1 MERSRD
7 WMDDAQGD
15 LAHARSDLERG
26 FYNWA
31 CFSAQQAAEKAV
43 KAVFQKLGAEA
54 WGHSVADLLT
64 ELKARRSVPDAL
76 IEKALELDKAYIPT
90 RYPNAHPAGSAR
102 SRYTAAEA
110 ARLIAHAQE
119 VLDLCTGLL
128 SGPHPG

>member
-7 WMDDAQGD
+7 WLDDAQGD

-54 WGHSVADLLT
+54 WGHSVADLVSALG
-64 ELKARRSVPDAL
+64 ERRDVPETLVDL
-76 IEKALELDKAYIPT
+76 ALELDKAYIPT
-90 RYPNAHPAGSAR
+90 RYPNAHPSGSAR
-102 SRYTAAEA
+102 SRYTQIEA
-110 ARLIAHAQE
+110 TRLIGHAEQIIKF
-119 VLDLCTGLL
+119 CTSLL
-128 SGPHPG
+128 SQMD